1 MIIQKHR
8 TNCISCGK
16 ALPEPI
22 VFIGEQ
28 YPSAIFVSENDPI
41 NKDLTATSLDVTRCE
56 NENCNLVQLCN
67 EYDLQ
72 YVFDH
77 YPYESGSTATM
88 QNILQNV
95 VDDALSVAKIEP
107 TDVILDIGGNDGT
120 LLSLIAPPVRARVNI
135 DAASGVDQKVT
146 DPNYIHVHDKF
157 NTSAFLNLKLPNPRI
172 ITSVAMFYHLNDPLE
187 FCRNVADIMDDNTI
201 WLLQMTYLGTM
212 LEGNIFDN
220 IVHEHTAYYSLS
232 SLEALLSRV
241 GLHIAEARIV
251 ESYGGSIRVHI
262 VKDPALYPK
271 EKYRKEY
278 TSVRQ
283 FELDNKTNTFEALY
297 AFNSRTNL
305 LKKTIRSIL
314 NHLIDESGPV
324 WGFGASTKGNMLLQ
338 FLDVGSD
345 QIPCILDNSQKKIG
359 KYTTGSMIPIIDERV
374 NLECLPK
381 YLFVLPYYYVHA
393 FVEIIRKKLRAN
405 QQVHLF
411 VPLPQPY
418 FITLKGI

>member
-1 MIIQKHR
+1 
-8 TNCISCGK
+8 
-16 ALPEPI
+16 
-22 VFIGEQ
+22 
-28 YPSAIFVSENDPI
+28 
-41 NKDLTATSLDVTRCE
+41 
-56 NENCNLVQLCN
+56 
-67 EYDLQ
+67 
-72 YVFDH
+72 
-77 YPYESGSTATM
+77 
-88 QNILQNV
+88 
-95 VDDALSVAKIEP
+95 
-107 TDVILDIGGNDGT
+107 
-120 LLSLIAPPVRARVNI
+120 
-135 DAASGVDQKVT
+135 
-146 DPNYIHVHDKF
+146 
-157 NTSAFLNLKLPNPRI
+157 
-172 ITSVAMFYHLNDPLE
+172 
-187 FCRNVADIMDDNTI
+187 MDDNTI
-201 WLLQMTYLGTM
+201 WILQMTYLGTM

-297 AFNSRTNL
+297 AFNSRTKL

-393 FVEIIRKKLRAN
+393 FVEIIRKKLRTN